1 VSHRLRPALSALAV
15 VAACL
20 SAAPAHAAL
29 RLDSGT
35 SNESMVVDAHGTVA
49 VTYTTGGRSRTVVV
63 SGSTLRYRGAGVT
76 ASPSARRVTPTVP
89 FALVQMGLP
98 DGRQFALQRLHR
110 TGQFGVLGPEELFIA
125 RWRGAPTS
133 LTLTQS
139 GGRLCGTVTY
149 HGVPVYGGAH
159 TPTGDP
165 LDGIGRNVYLDALRP
180 AGWYRLLGVLTRPRG
195 YALALTADRRGSRY
209 RALVVGPNVGGD
221 LAPVASAST
230 PLHPPANPAACPFPP
245 GTYAGA

>member
-1 VSHRLRPALSALAV
+1 VLHRLRPTLSVVTL

-20 SAAPAHAAL
+20 GAGPAHAAL

-35 SNESMVVDAHGTVA
+35 SHESMVVDARGTVA

-63 SGSTLRYRGAGVT
+63 SGSSVRYGGAGVT
-76 ASPSARRVTPTVP
+76 ASPAAQRVAPTVP
-89 FALVQMGLP
+89 FALVQISLP

-125 RWRGAPTS
+125 RWRGAPTR
-133 LTLTQS
+133 LTLMQS

-165 LDGIGRNVYLDALRP
+165 LDALGRNVYLDALRP
-180 AGWYRLLGVLTRPRG
+180 SGWYRLLGVLTRPRG
-195 YALALTADRRGSRY
+195 FALALTADRRGSRY
-209 RALVVGPNVGGD
+209 RALVVGPNVAGD

-230 PLHPPANPAACPFPP
+230 PAHPPAHPAACPFPP